1 MDLGIAGKV
10 ALVTGGARGIG
21 KAVVKEFVAEGAKI
35 GILDIWEE
43 GMQATV
49 EEVRAAGGE
58 AHGVKCDV
66 SDVEQVN
73 AAVKEIAEALGGVD
87 IVVHSAA
94 VLDNIAKIEL
104 MDQDRWERDL
114 RVNLTGVFNVTR
126 ACLPYMKEKG
136 WGRIV
141 AISSVAGVQGGFG
154 QAGYSSTKAGIIAL
168 MKTVAL
174 EMGRY
179 GITANAVYP
188 GIVGTEMFQFMR
200 EDVKER
206 IRRRSVW
213 RREAEPWEVAKPI
226 VFLCSEPARYITG
239 CAWDLSG
246 GIELFTY

>member
-1 MDLGIAGKV
+1 MNLGIAGKV

-21 KAVVKEFVAEGAKI
+21 KAVVKEFLAEGAKI
-35 GILDIWEE
+35 GVLDIWEE

-66 SDVEQVN
+66 SNVEQVN

-87 IVVHSAA
+87 ILVHSAA
-94 VLDNIAKIEL
+94 VLDNIARIEL

-114 RVNLTGVFNVTR
+114 QVNLTGVFNVTR

-174 EMGRY
+174 EMGRH

-200 EDVKER
+200 DDVKER
-206 IRRRSVW
+206 IRKRSVW

-239 CAWDLSG
+239 CALDLTG
-246 GIELFTY
+246 GIELFTF